1 MQSNDEELTKQ
12 PPISLPENLQ
22 VQVSGFE
29 EAKAR
34 SMGEEVAV
42 VVRELSRYLP
52 LNNLVGVMIAH
63 DYASAL
69 ANIDLGFGDKA
80 PPPQATNDE
89 ELGHGAAMALSVVR
103 DGIWKTHVVFGP
115 YLFELL
121 TSDKEGD
128 KATGYKLVVHGMAHA
143 ADHEFKRLAFGEIWQ
158 KSIDELIS
166 DPKEQYLWERSHFI
180 WDEYYASRVS
190 VNHDP
195 EGEPFEDELF
205 ASTYV
210 ACRNRLREARREYY
224 WRRISLE
231 EFLEIL
237 RHNLRVLLLAAGYL
251 FGLVDG
257 LKKDF
262 PNIAPKSAPLL
273 REDLGQAIM
282 QFHRVLVDLWK
293 QVGKWASYDEFL
305 KINVKAEALLND
317 LDLYVSTT
325 EDGQVYM
332 DIPPGPE
339 HVYPQT

>member
-1 MQSNDEELTKQ
+1 
-12 PPISLPENLQ
+12 
-22 VQVSGFE
+22 
-29 EAKAR
+29 
-34 SMGEEVAV
+34 
-42 VVRELSRYLP
+42 
-52 LNNLVGVMIAH
+52 
-63 DYASAL
+63 
-69 ANIDLGFGDKA
+69 
-80 PPPQATNDE
+80 
-89 ELGHGAAMALSVVR
+89 
-103 DGIWKTHVVFGP
+103 
-115 YLFELL
+115 LL